1 MRRDRVRSWCGAGG
15 GLSGPPPR
23 AWPPESTLSY
33 LFLNYFRRWFPKTK
47 TTRLNPVRADTQH
60 GASRRALVNATKKDT
75 EEPIMS
81 SNNPKR
87 NRNDQAA
94 ADQSL
99 LDGINKHSATI
110 PAIFIAGAAVPL
122 NDIVT
127 TLQAR
132 IEAAK
137 NVQPAKATWLA
148 AVQADRDQHAESA
161 TLVAAFKQTL
171 SVFFAGQV
179 QTLADFGLAG
189 RKPTVVSPETRVAAA
204 AKAKATREARHTMG
218 KKQKAKI
225 KGTAPAAAPEVP
237 PAATPPAAAPVAA
250 TPKS

>member
-1 MRRDRVRSWCGAGG
+1 
-15 GLSGPPPR
+15 
-23 AWPPESTLSY
+23 
-33 LFLNYFRRWFPKTK
+33 
-47 TTRLNPVRADTQH
+47 
-60 GASRRALVNATKKDT
+60 
-75 EEPIMS
+75 MS

-94 ADQSL
+94 GDQSL

-122 NDIVT
+122 KDIVT

-148 AVQADRDQHAESA
+148 AVQADRDQHAKSA

-171 SVFFAGQV
+171 SVFFSGQV
-179 QTLADFGLAG
+179 DTLADFGLTG
-189 RKPTVVSPETRVAAA
+189 RKTAVVSPETRVAAA

-218 KKQKAKI
+218 RKQKAKI
-225 KGTAPAAAPEVP
+225 KGTVPAAAPEVP
-237 PAATPPAAAPVAA
+237 PAATPPVTGCAEVVTNQTAHN
-250 TPKS
+250 TQ